1 MDLKLIE
8 EIATANNIQLTDQL
22 KQFALDIERS
32 TLLNAQSLYA
42 LQAVTDEDTQHLDA
56 QVGQLSSELIEK
68 LNFNNDEEV
77 QLQNLIAKGMVL
89 GELYE
94 RKKWQEAGNSP
105 NAVSKAI
112 KDVVSER
119 NRQKNE
125 EFYSD
130 AQDDSYVNNE
140 LTRASAS
147 YVNHV
152 VGRSWIHLS
161 KPSVY
166 QSEIVPDLWPWSEQ
180 SWKPK
185 SPRQDLVRATALL
198 LADIDRLDRQ
208 ELSSEDR
215 KDILIID
222 PPPSQKC

>member
-8 EIATANNIQLTDQL
+8 EIAAANNIQLTDQL
-22 KQFALDIERS
+22 KQFAIDIERS
-32 TLLNAQSLYA
+32 TLLKAQSVYA
-42 LQAVTDEDTQHLDA
+42 LQVVTDEDTQHLDA
-56 QVGQLSSELIEK
+56 QLGQMSSELIEN
-68 LNFNNDEEV
+68 LDFVNDEET
-77 QLQNLIAKGMVL
+77 QLQDLIDKAMVL

-105 NAVSKAI
+105 DAVSKAI

-119 NRQKNE
+119 SRQKNG

-140 LTRASAS
+140 LTRGSAS

-152 VGRSWIHLS
+152 IGRSWIHVS

-166 QSEIVPDLWPWSEQ
+166 QNELVPDLWPWSEQ

-198 LADIDRLDRQ
+198 IADIERIDRQ
-208 ELSSEDR
+208 ELSSEES
-215 KDILIID
+215 K
-222 PPPSQKC
+222 QA

>member
-1 MDLKLIE
+1 MDLKLIQ
-8 EIATANNIQLTDQL
+8 EIADTNNITMTDQL
-22 KQFALDIERS
+22 KHFALDIVRS
-32 TLLNAQSLYA
+32 TLLKAQSVYE
-42 LQAVTDEDTQHLDA
+42 LQAVTDDDTLRVDA
-56 QVGQLSSELIEK
+56 KVGELSNEIVDK
-68 LNFNNDEEV
+68 MFCDNDEEN
-77 QLQNLIAKGMVL
+77 QLQDLIASAMVL

-94 RKKWQEAGNSP
+94 RKKWQEAGKSP

-185 SPRQDLVRATALL
+185 SPRQDIVRATALL
-198 LADIDRLDRQ
+198 ISEIERLDRL
-208 ELSSEDR
+208 ETLNEAET
-215 KDILIID
+215 IA
-222 PPPSQKC
+222 